1 MEEKETKRTG
11 EKTREISIFGLS
23 MEVVRTK
30 TKKNGHSDGEIL
42 DSIDQA
48 GRNLPAIL
56 EHSWKKV

>member
-11 EKTREISIFGLS
+11 EKRNFHFWTFHGSGS
-23 MEVVRTK
+23 NK
-30 TKKNGHSDGEIL
+30 NKKNGHSDGEIL